1 MTHQEY
7 LEKLEWYR
15 KRMKQ
20 MRANYDN
27 LCRLDKEYCRYLEQW
42 FSDGRCDGTPN
53 YETRVIYKVTPM
65 PFNVYCFE

>member
-1 MTHQEY
+1 ME
-7 LEKLEWYR
+7 
-15 KRMKQ
+15 Q

-42 FSDGRCDGTPN
+42 FSDGRCDGTPD
-53 YETRVIYKVTPM
+53 YETRVKYKVTPM